1 MPVVLFL
8 SVFLIAACGLI
19 YELIAGTLAS
29 YLLGDSVLQFSTV
42 IGSYLFAMG
51 IGSWLSKYLAR
62 GLVARFIYIEL
73 MVGLVGGF
81 SSSLL
86 FLAFAWT
93 ESFRLVLYLIVLLIG
108 TLVGLEIPLLM
119 RILKERFQFHDLV
132 AHVLDLRLP
141 GRARRV
147 AAVSAVAGPASR
159 AGPLGAAVRNHQRR
173 RRAVVDL
180 PVSRFDRTHSRSPQS
195 SSAVVL
201 LALGAGMFGADAIA
215 ASADDNLYAD
225 EVIFARN
232 TRYQRIVL
240 TKWKND
246 LRLFLS
252 SHLQFSSRDEY
263 RYHEALVH
271 PGLAALPGARH
282 VLVLGGGDGLAVREI
297 LKYPSV
303 EQITLVDLDPE
314 MTKLF
319 STNPVLVE
327 LNKGS
332 LKSPKVR
339 VINDDAFPVA
349 RPQPGHVRFRRRRFS
364 RSDELFARQALHDG
378 VLPLAVEARQRERL
392 HRGAEHI
399 AAVRAAI
406 LLVHRQHTEAGGT
419 ENVAVSRVRALLRRV
434 GIRAGRRRNITNL
447 HDSLPDGLRF
457 LAVQN
462 IPELFRFATDMLPV
476 DAEAEPAERSGTR
489 ALLRARVEGHRP
501 LMHRRRFLSAALVG
515 LNAKADRSI
524 AGGFVNDGFPLGHKL
539 RDRTLSLNSQ
549 ARRLKFRWSSSEAE
563 SPDSARHGGST
574 RGAFAISCCWRWS
587 ARPAATRDRDRTKS
601 PHFPGPLT
609 TSRFHPRIRRL
620 CASCMEEFGV
630 LRDGEWNE
638 RYLCYSP
645 QERLY
650 LAWALA
656 GRYRTA

>member
-1 MPVVLFL
+1 VAVVLFL

-93 ESFRLVLYLIVLLIG
+93 DSFRFLLYALVLLIG

-132 AHVLDLRLP
+132 SHVLTFDY
-141 GRARRV
+141 
-147 AAVSAVAGPASR
+147 
-159 AGPLGAAVRNHQRR
+159 LG
-173 RRAVVDL
+173 
-180 PVSRFDRTHSRSPQS
+180 
-195 SSAVVL
+195 
-201 LALGAGMFGADAIA
+201 ALGASLLFPLLLVPRLGLVRSALLFGLINAAVAVWSTFLFRDSIARPSHLRIIGGIVLAALTAGMFAADGIA
-215 ASADDNLYAD
+215 AAADDNLYAD
-225 EVIFARN
+225 EVIFTRN

-271 PGLAALPGARH
+271 PGLAALAGARS

-303 EQITLVDLDPE
+303 ERVTLVDLDPE
-314 MTKLF
+314 MTQLF
-319 STNPVLVE
+319 ATNSVLVE

-339 VINDDAFPVA
+339 VINDDAFPWLDRSEEMFDFVVVDFPDPTNYSLGKLYTTAFYRLLA
-349 RPQPGHVRFRRRRFS
+349 RHVSAHGFIAVQS
-364 RSDELFARQALHDG
+364 TSPLFARQSYWCIVNTMKQAGLRTFPYHVYVPSFG
-378 VLPLAVEARQRERL
+378 EWGFVLA
-392 HRGAEHI
+392 GAGSYEPP
-399 AAVRAAI
+399 
-406 LLVHRQHTEAGGT
+406 
-419 ENVAVSRVRALLRRV
+419 RAL
-434 GIRAGRRRNITNL
+434 
-447 HDSLPDGLRF
+447 PQGLRF

-462 IPELFRFATDMLPV
+462 IPELFRFANDMLPV
-476 DAEAEPAERSGTR
+476 DAEPNR
-489 ALLRARVEGHRP
+489 LNDQV
-501 LMHRRRFLSAALVG
+501 LVRYYEHEW
-515 LNAKADRSI
+515 KDI
-524 AGGFVNDGFPLGHKL
+524 AH
-539 RDRTLSLNSQ
+539 
-549 ARRLKFRWSSSEAE
+549 
-563 SPDSARHGGST
+563 
-574 RGAFAISCCWRWS
+574 
-587 ARPAATRDRDRTKS
+587 
-601 PHFPGPLT
+601 
-609 TSRFHPRIRRL
+609 
-620 CASCMEEFGV
+620 
-630 LRDGEWNE
+630 
-638 RYLCYSP
+638 
-645 QERLY
+645 
-650 LAWALA
+650 
-656 GRYRTA
+656 